1 MPPRAFSQIKF
12 QPWEERHDMREH
24 FDRLLV
30 GVGIALLCL
39 SLLASLAHLSKGSA
53 VANQMGAVLS
63 AVVVAVGLLDQWYL
77 RRGKKPHK

>member
-1 MPPRAFSQIKF
+1 MMKTKAFKSGRHQYQIF
-12 QPWEERHDMREH
+12 NAGYI
-24 FDRLLV
+24 V

-77 RRGKKPHK
+77 RRGKRPHK